1 MRFYQ
6 RSQISVLYA
15 VCGPPVL
22 APDRER
28 IRPPHINCL
37 PIVTC
42 RGTATEGGILA
53 CILSPTTVEL
63 VNLNVFKKVDW
74 SDIYDVEEVKEDL
87 PPRMPEPRG

>member
-28 IRPPHINCL
+28 IRPPHIDYL

-42 RGTATEGGILA
+42 RGTATEGRILA
-53 CILSPTTVEL
+53 ACEEIETPYRAVPVEVDEVSAVLSGV
-63 VNLNVFKKVDW
+63 
-74 SDIYDVEEVKEDL
+74 
-87 PPRMPEPRG
+87 

>member
-22 APDRER
+22 APDCER
-28 IRPPHINCL
+28 IRPPHIDYL

-42 RGTATEGGILA
+42 RGTATEGRILA
-53 CILSPTTVEL
+53 CILLGVITNHTS
-63 VNLNVFKKVDW
+63 
-74 SDIYDVEEVKEDL
+74 
-87 PPRMPEPRG
+87 